1 MVEEERSRAS
11 GVGETQ
17 VEEVQ
22 SYDEGV
28 PIISIT
34 NGDDRSYSAKDFRRF
49 FWGSGSFPD
58 PDADVEFPQSWQI
71 ETVKRIANAR
81 LGLNPYQPVI
91 SYSGRQVERRRRVE
105 STRLQM
111 RTSRNW

>member
-34 NGDDRSYSAKDFRRF
+34 NGDDRGYSAKDFRRF
-49 FWGSGSFPD
+49 FWGSFPD
-58 PDADVEFPQSWQI
+58 PDAAVEFPQSWQI
-71 ETVKRIANAR
+71 ETVKRIAKAR
-81 LGLNPYQPVI
+81 LGLKPY
-91 SYSGRQVERRRRVE
+91 
-105 STRLQM
+105 
-111 RTSRNW
+111 

>member
-1 MVEEERSRAS
+1 M
-11 GVGETQ
+11 GETQ

-49 FWGSGSFPD
+49 FWGSFPD
-58 PDADVEFPQSWQI
+58 PDAAVEFPQSWQI
-71 ETVKRIANAR
+71 ETVKRTILVCNF
-81 LGLNPYQPVI
+81 LFWSP
-91 SYSGRQVERRRRVE
+91 GREEKVGRKHAFTDENIEELVKAGAQVAIFGNVQQGED
-105 STRLQM
+105 SK
-111 RTSRNW
+111 